1 MENSILEKEDKYIK
15 DGYKQIYPNNNNV
28 EISMKSWTPVWYGE
42 VEWDWIRSAW
52 GTDKLTVRE
61 KFKKLGNI
69 FLEVDSGYYRLRLY
83 LKKET
88 QTQAYRVRK
97 IYLANNND
105 ELISLA
111 ETNVKHYN
119 KIVKKIDRIYYNMD
133 KGHLLIIIDEDFIS
147 KKEQK
152 LLKEEERT
160 ETDKNSIENLF
171 N

>member
-1 MENSILEKEDKYIK
+1 MENAIFKANEQLQNSF
-15 DGYKQIYPNNNNV
+15 KQIYPNNNNV

-52 GTDKLTVRE
+52 ETDKLTVRE
-61 KFKKLGNI
+61 KFKKRGNI

-105 ELISLA
+105 KPISLA
-111 ETNVKHYN
+111 ETNLKHYN
-119 KIVKKIDRIYYNMD
+119 KIVKKLIESITIWI
-133 KGHLLIIIDEDFIS
+133 KVICLLLLMKVFNGL
-147 KKEQK
+147 KKRKSNWKKKQK
-152 LLKEEERT
+152 RKIAK
-160 ETDKNSIENLF
+160 D
-171 N
+171 

>member
-1 MENSILEKEDKYIK
+1 
-15 DGYKQIYPNNNNV
+15 
-28 EISMKSWTPVWYGE
+28 MKNLRIGV
-42 VEWDWIRSAW
+42 I
-52 GTDKLTVRE
+52 
-61 KFKKLGNI
+61 F
-69 FLEVDSGYYRLRLY
+69 FLEVDIDYHRLRLY

-105 ELISLA
+105 EPISLF

-119 KIVKKIDRIYYNMD
+119 KIVKKIDRIYYNME

-152 LLKEEERT
+152 LLKEEERN
-160 ETDKNSIENLF
+160 ETDKNSIEDLF